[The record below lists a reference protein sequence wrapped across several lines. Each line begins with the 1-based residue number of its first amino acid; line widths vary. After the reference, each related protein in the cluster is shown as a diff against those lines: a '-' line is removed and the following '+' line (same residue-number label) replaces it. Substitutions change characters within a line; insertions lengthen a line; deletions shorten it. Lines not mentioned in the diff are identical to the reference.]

1 MDAALLASTG
11 SDYEGFEAEFRI
23 FISERYNI
31 VSLFADT
38 MWLFLALAVVVVI
51 GAFLRFR
58 RRRQY
63 FRKWEEEERL
73 HSTDFDYGD
82 PDTPEATD
90 DEEPWRS

>member
-1 MDAALLASTG
+1 
-11 SDYEGFEAEFRI
+11 
-23 FISERYNI
+23 
-31 VSLFADT
+31 
-38 MWLFLALAVVVVI
+38 MWLFVALAVVVVI

-63 FRKWEEEERL
+63 YRRWEEEENL

-82 PDTPEATD
+82 PDNPEATD